1 MSYDQ
6 SVHESGGQLLITPEK
21 SSTSDSRDLL
31 LTRLAHDQEIART
44 LRTFPEVQTGSVLEE
59 DDRLLSG
66 YELSGLVRD
75 LLTTATHI
83 SSSLQAMIGEGGKDL
98 SDVSIPL
105 HGPYALVRAHIE
117 STSQALW
124 LLAPQSRRG
133 RIKRCIQYW
142 CSEVKLFNGF
152 QYEWSKS
159 FASRESIGYKDLRA
173 LASGAGLPLEGFPD
187 KKLWA
192 PVGSGDLLKSI
203 EFAHEEAVI
212 TWFNTW
218 QLCSGFAHSKQW
230 ASRIFNEHQVTT
242 RDVTPDPLPGSKISL
257 PVLATVVHEAGLLLD
272 EASRRYGQLS
282 TTSHGAWS
290 AWRSPTPSAQRLQMS
305 SST

>member
-1 MSYDQ
+1 MSYDL
-6 SVHESGGQLLITPEK
+6 SVNESEVPLAVAPEK
-21 SSTSDSRDLL
+21 GSTADSRDLL
-31 LTRLAHDQEIART
+31 LTRLAHDQEIAST
-44 LRTFPEVQTGSVLEE
+44 LRTFPQVQTGSVLAE
-59 DDRLLSG
+59 DDRLVSG
-66 YELSGLVRD
+66 YELSGLALD

-83 SSSLQAMIGEGGKDL
+83 SSSLQALVDVGGEDL

-124 LLAPQSRRG
+124 LLAPQSRKA

-159 FASRESIGYKDLRA
+159 FASRESIGYEDLRV
-173 LASGAGLPLEGFPD
+173 LASGAGLSLEGFPD
-187 KKLWA
+187 KKLWS
-192 PVGSGDLLKSI
+192 PVGSGDILKSI

-230 ASRIFNEHQVTT
+230 ASRIFNEHQVTF
-242 RDVTPDPLPGSKISL
+242 RDVTTDPSPGSKVSL

-282 TTSHGAWS
+282 TTPHGAW
-290 AWRSPTPSAQRLQMS
+290 PI
-305 SST
+305 